1 MPICFF
7 MGVTGIHPD
16 AGLTTGDYEEAC
28 IKRAFSGRAAET
40 VVLASPE
47 KINTASSFMIGE
59 LSLIN
64 TVVVEPDTDS
74 RWIEAVS
81 RQGIS
86 VVTA

>member
-1 MPICFF
+1 VHFP
-7 MGVTGIHPD
+7 
-16 AGLTTGDYEEAC
+16 
-28 IKRAFSGRAAET
+28 AEPQKQ
-40 VVLASPE
+40 SCWRPR

>member
-1 MPICFF
+1 
-7 MGVTGIHPD
+7 
-16 AGLTTGDYEEAC
+16 
-28 IKRAFSGRAAET
+28 
-40 VVLASPE
+40 VLASPE

-74 RWIEAVS
+74 RWVEAVS